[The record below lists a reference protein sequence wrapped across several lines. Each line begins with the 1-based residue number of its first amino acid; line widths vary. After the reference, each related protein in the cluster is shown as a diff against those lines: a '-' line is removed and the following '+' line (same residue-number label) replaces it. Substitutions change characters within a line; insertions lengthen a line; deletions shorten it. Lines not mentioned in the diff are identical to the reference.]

1 MTNRNGEGGGKKGKG
16 NKKEVVTT
24 AHGAGG
30 RKMNEFIRE
39 HILRNFFPSNL
50 KEMEKAEIDLED
62 LDDSAVVQGIAFTT
76 DSYTV
81 DPIFFPGGNLGK
93 LAAAGTIN
101 DISMVGGKP
110 IAMACG
116 FLVEEGLEMEDFDQI
131 CRSMAKTAEE
141 GGVRVVTGDTKV
153 LARGVLQKI
162 MANTSAIGSP
172 SDALKENG
180 KTLGKVGRRLKGGWL
195 RDSNLRPGDR
205 IIVSGNVAEH
215 GAALLA
221 RRYGVDSRLKS
232 DCAPLY
238 GLMTAALTVGGVI
251 AAKDPTRGGVSNSL
265 NEWSEKSGVGI
276 LIHEDDIPISVGA
289 RAITEMLG
297 LDPLSI
303 GNEGKAILGVA
314 PEFVD
319 EVLVAIKLHPLGK
332 DASII
337 GEVSSNF
344 EGVVLETS
352 FGTKRFVDWPVGDPV
367 PRIC

>member
-1 MTNRNGEGGGKKGKG
+1 MTNRNHVDRVERGKE
-16 NKKEVVTT
+16 NKKEVITT
-24 AHGAGG
+24 VHGAGG
-30 RKMNEFIRE
+30 RKMNEFIKG
-39 HILRNFFPSNL
+39 HILPNFFPSNL
-50 KEMEKAEIDLED
+50 KEMEKMEVDLED

-81 DPIFFPGGNLGK
+81 DPIFFPGGDIGR

-101 DISMVGGKP
+101 DISVVGGKP
-110 IAMACG
+110 LAMACS
-116 FLVEEGLEMEDFDQI
+116 FLVEEGLEMEDFDKI
-131 CRSMAKTAEE
+131 CRSLARTAEE

-153 LARGVLQKI
+153 LARGVLQRI
-162 MANTSAIGSP
+162 MVNTSAIGLP
-172 SDALKENG
+172 SDALKKNE
-180 KTLGKVGRRLKGGWL
+180 KILGKIERRIKGGWL

-205 IIVSGNVAEH
+205 IIVSGNIAEH

-221 RRYGVDSRLKS
+221 HRYGVDSRLKS
-232 DCAPLY
+232 DCAPLD
-238 GLMTAALTVGGVI
+238 GLMNVALTAGGVV

-265 NEWSEKSGVGI
+265 NEWSEKSGAGI
-276 LIHEDDIPISVGA
+276 LIREDDIPISEGA

-303 GNEGKAILGVA
+303 GNEGKAILGAVPQFA
-314 PEFVD
+314 D
-319 EVLVAIKLHPLGK
+319 EVLNAIKLHPLGR

-337 GEVSSNF
+337 GEVSSDF

-352 FGTKRFVDWPVGDPV
+352 LGTKRFVDWPLGDPV